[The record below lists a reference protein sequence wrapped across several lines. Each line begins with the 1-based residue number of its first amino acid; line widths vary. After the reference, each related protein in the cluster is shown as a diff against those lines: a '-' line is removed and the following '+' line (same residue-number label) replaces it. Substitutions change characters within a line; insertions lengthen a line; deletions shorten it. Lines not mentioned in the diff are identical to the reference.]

1 MPPKRL
7 TNLLLF
13 CYNIKAC
20 EGGETGRR
28 ARLRGVWA
36 TIRVQVP
43 SFAPYRVFLTNLS
56 VV

>member
-1 MPPKRL
+1 MPQKRL

-43 SFAPYRVFLTNLS
+43 SFAPYRVFLTNLK
-56 VV
+56 VG